1 MQEKATVAVIA
12 IHHAR
17 DSNPVILMTF
27 FILSSLEKSLWYQQ
41 IILILAQLS
50 GAGDK
55 IVETQINYGKVE
67 LKIRSNVSSRN
78 KTRTFRKSE
87 N

>member
-1 MQEKATVAVIA
+1 MHEKATVAVIA

-41 IILILAQLS
+41 IILSLAQLS

-55 IVETQINYGKVE
+55 IVATQINYVWQKLSLVKKRSKCE
-67 LKIRSNVSSRN
+67 L
-78 KTRTFRKSE
+78 
-87 N
+87 